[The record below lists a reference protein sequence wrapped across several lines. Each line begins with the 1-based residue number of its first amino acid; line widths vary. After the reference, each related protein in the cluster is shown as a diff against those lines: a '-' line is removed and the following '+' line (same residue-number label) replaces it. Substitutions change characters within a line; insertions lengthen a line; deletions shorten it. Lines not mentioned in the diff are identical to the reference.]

1 MNIDFIVPGG
11 DGDLVAG
18 YEEWRKKADPK
29 VNCDYGLHCI
39 ITNWNE
45 KIRS

>member
-29 VNCDYGLHCI
+29 VNCDYALHCI